1 MWPPELA
8 MLALSLI
15 SGSKIRMPSGKLAEA
30 VGRREHGQHLPLRL
44 RSSLE
49 FVGFRNSLGR
59 VLVTRPELGTGQC

>member
-1 MWPPELA
+1 MCPPELA

-15 SGSKIRMPSGKLAEA
+15 SGSKLAEA

-49 FVGFRNSLGR
+49 FVGFRNSLGS
-59 VLVTRPELGTGQC
+59 VLVPRPELGAGQC